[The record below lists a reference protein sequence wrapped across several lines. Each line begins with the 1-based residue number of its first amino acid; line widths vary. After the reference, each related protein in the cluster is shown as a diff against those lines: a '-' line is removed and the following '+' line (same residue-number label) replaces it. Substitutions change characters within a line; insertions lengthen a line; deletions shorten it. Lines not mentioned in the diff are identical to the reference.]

1 MVKPAVAVTI
11 ALALGVLSPA
21 AAQEKFG
28 DKRVYHTIK
37 SDATQI
43 PDKEGHVLV
52 VSETHGY
59 DLKDGRTAV
68 NRVISDL
75 VKGNGKTFG
84 YGSVTEKDGDVL
96 HYSFEGLVITAV
108 DASGKS
114 ATTSQGTWVSTGGTG
129 KWQQRDARG
138 TYKNAVVGP
147 GTSFAEW
154 EGTWQ
159 PKK

>member
-1 MVKPAVAVTI
+1 MVKSALALTI
-11 ALALGVLSPA
+11 ALTLGLIAPA

-37 SDATQI
+37 SEAMQI

-68 NRVISDL
+68 NRVVADL
-75 VKGNGKTFG
+75 VKGNGRTFG
-84 YGSVTEKDGDVL
+84 YGTATEKDGDML
-96 HYSFEGLVITAV
+96 HYSFEGRVTTAA
-108 DASGKS
+108 DSGGKP
-114 ATTSQGTWVSTGGTG
+114 ATTSQGTWVITGGTG

-138 TYKNAVVGP
+138 TFKSAVVGP
-147 GTSFAEW
+147 GTSVSDW
-154 EGTWQ
+154 EGTWEA
-159 PKK
+159 KK